1 MLISN
6 VLSLGDNRD
15 HRDVLE
21 KQEVFVLGLND
32 HHKGLTVYT
41 TTTTTGVLG
50 EAGQFPRRFFV
61 DPTDEQLVKN
71 FREEEGVAARVAQL
85 LFEDHFL
92 QRG

>member
-41 TTTTTGVLG
+41 TTTTSVLG
-50 EAGQFPRRFFV
+50 EAGQFPGRFFV
-61 DPTDEQLVKN
+61 YPTDEQLIIN